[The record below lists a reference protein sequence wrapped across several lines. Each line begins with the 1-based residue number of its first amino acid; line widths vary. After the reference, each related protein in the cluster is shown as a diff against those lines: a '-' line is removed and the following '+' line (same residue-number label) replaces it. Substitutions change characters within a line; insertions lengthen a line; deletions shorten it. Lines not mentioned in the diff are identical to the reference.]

1 MLDLKQ
7 KIAKINHKLLR
18 GGGKM
23 LSKEQLESYW
33 RENRNLMVVVLII
46 WALVSYGAALISGW
60 LNKVVIFGFPLG
72 YYMGAQGALIVFLLL
87 IIFYSKKMD
96 EIDKKYGV
104 EEE

>member
-1 MLDLKQ
+1 
-7 KIAKINHKLLR
+7 
-18 GGGKM
+18 M
-23 LSKEQLESYW
+23 LSKEKLESYW
-33 RENRNLMVVVLII
+33 RDNRSLMVVVLII

-87 IIFYSKKMD
+87 IILYSKKMD
-96 EIDKKYGV
+96 QIDKKYNV